1 MSASLTS
8 DGRHRLHIQRECYR
22 AYLDEEMSLQ
32 QKRREMHK
40 SRPFRVWSSGEWCW
54 FWRSRAHLH
63 RRTKASRQ
71 FKEGAFLGRA
81 RVLLQ
86 ERERKGDDLKY
97 KAVVWLVDG
106 DQLVRCSSTHLRP
119 VSTAE
124 QTLCLLR
131 DGEAR
136 TFQQLVQELPKRNF
150 VDLVGQPSPVEED
163 FEEPMNVASS
173 DNELHE
179 DFVSGDE
186 FESAPVDSGV
196 PKDPQVSY
204 RTRSASSH
212 ADAPGTMSTE
222 PTEAPFISKVEPSS
236 STARPPVAQTP
247 TVPQSSTSQ
256 TSAVPPTAS
265 PSHVELSPEPM
276 SQSRAMKRPLEQISQ
291 PESKRMSLG
300 EDPSV
305 EHGILAAEDLRWL
318 PKQRSREV
326 RYPQTCW
333 NPDVAEKRKTVLTS
347 CAQDE
352 VVEVAFALAHHEA
365 IKIAETPATALAALA
380 RQGRG
385 EVRVST
391 LTPQE
396 REELVKAKQKEI
408 SSFLKHAAVEAATRS
423 GLQCKSLMR
432 MRWVITRKSDDSL
445 KARLV
450 IQGFTDPQLGA
461 KPTASPTVSRRG
473 RQLFLT
479 VAGSLGMKVF
489 KGDAKT
495 AFLQGSVGDQELHC
509 EPIAELAQA
518 LGLEHHQCV
527 RLRKSVY
534 GLIDAPRAWWERVE
548 TDMNKLKWRT
558 LTTEP
563 CFWVMT
569 SVSGRIEG
577 LAVAYVDDFMVAI
590 YEESPVSQKHF
601 SEVKALYEWGEWES
615 GSFTQC
621 GVQIV
626 QHRHQNRWAGFS
638 LSCAQYAESMVL
650 LDLSS
655 ARRKQRDDPV
665 TAKQLAGLRG
675 LLGQLMWLAT
685 QVVPQLQAPLSLL
698 LGYLGVVTVSTLL
711 EANKLARRALVW
723 AQTPLRTF
731 VHDEM
736 SVVGWSDASWACRRE
751 GSSQG
756 GYIIGVANKTF
767 LEQAESPISVI
778 SWHSGKLARVAR
790 SSNSAE
796 LQAAA
801 DAEGELSY
809 IRLSLREL
817 VGETIPLQRWQEA
830 AAQIPSVL
838 VLDSRG
844 VYDALAR
851 SESACLGLKDKRS
864 GLEAL
869 SLKRSLVETR
879 CGLRWTN
886 SAAQL
891 ADCMTK
897 GSEEAQKPFELLKRR
912 GWKWRLVYDPSFT
925 SARKRAQ
932 KGHDVLDYLPS
943 SRTEEEFLTQ

>member
-1 MSASLTS
+1 MSASLAS

-71 FKEGAFLGRA
+71 FKEGAFLGPA
-81 RVLLQ
+81 LVFLQ
-86 ERERKGDDLKY
+86 ELERKGDDLKY
-97 KAVVWLVDG
+97 KAVVWIVDG

-124 QTLCLLR
+124 RTLCSLR
-131 DGEAR
+131 ERWRG
-136 TFQQLVQELPKRNF
+136 P
-150 VDLVGQPSPVEED
+150 DLSTSGAGTSKAKFCGSCWGQPSPVEED

-173 DNELHE
+173 DDELHE
-179 DFVSGDE
+179 DFLSGE
-186 FESAPVDSGV
+186 ELASAPDDSEV
-196 PKDPQVSY
+196 PKDPQMTY
-204 RTRSASSH
+204 QTRSASSH
-212 ADAPGTMSTE
+212 AKITAAMSPE
-222 PTEAPFISKVEPSS
+222 RTEAPFIPKVEQGS
-236 STARPPVAQTP
+236 STARPSVTQPL

-256 TSAVPPTAS
+256 PSTIPPTTS
-265 PSHVELSPEPM
+265 PSHMELSPRPM
-276 SQSRAMKRPLEQISQ
+276 SQSRAMKRPLEQTPQ
-291 PESKRMSLG
+291 PESNRMSLG

-333 NPDVAEKRKTVLTS
+333 NPDATEKRGPMLTS

-352 VVEVAFALAHHEA
+352 VVEVAFALSHHEA

-385 EVRVST
+385 DVRVST

-396 REELVKAKQKEI
+396 REELVKAKQQEI

-432 MRWVITRKSDDSL
+432 VRWVITRKLDDSL

-479 VAGSLGMKVF
+479 AAGSLRMKVF

-534 GLIDAPRAWWERVE
+534 GLIDALRAWWERVE

-558 LTTEP
+558 LTAEP

-569 SVSGRIEG
+569 SVTGRIEG
-577 LAVAYVDDFMVAI
+577 LTVAYVDDFMVAI
-590 YEESPVSQKHF
+590 HEESPVGQRHF
-601 SEVKALYEWGEWES
+601 SDVKALYEWGEWES

-626 QHRHQNRWAGFS
+626 QHRHQNRWPGFS
-638 LSCAQYAESMVL
+638 LSCAHCAESMVL

-665 TAKQLAGLRG
+665 TAKELAGVRS

-685 QVVPQLQAPLSLL
+685 QVVPQLQGPLSLL
-698 LGYLGVVTVSTLL
+698 LGYLGVATVSTLL
-711 EANKLARRALVW
+711 EADKLARRALVW
-723 AQTPLRTF
+723 ARTPLRTF
-731 VHDEM
+731 VHEEM
-736 SVVGWSDASWACRRE
+736 SVIGWSDAIWACRRE
-751 GSSQG
+751 GPSQG
-756 GYIIGVANKTF
+756 RFIIGVANKTF
-767 LEQAESPISVI
+767 LEQAENPISVI

-809 IRLSLREL
+809 ILFSLREL

-830 AAQIPSVL
+830 AAQTPSAV

-869 SLKRSLVETR
+869 SLKRPWWKHGVDFD
-879 CGLRWTN
+879 GHI
-886 SAAQL
+886 QL
-891 ADCMTK
+891 HSWQTA
-897 GSEEAQKPFELLKRR
+897 
-912 GWKWRLVYDPSFT
+912 
-925 SARKRAQ
+925 
-932 KGHDVLDYLPS
+932 
-943 SRTEEEFLTQ
+943 